1 MELIAKEKEVEQKH
15 NEEAQ
20 RHAASLRQQVKEQ
33 ELLAA
38 EKRRERLKEADRM
51 FEEDRQRNLRLLEVK
66 ERKLQELKWVRLG
79 HGFLSYALLLCLRVK
94 CVSND

>member
-66 ERKLQELKWVRLG
+66 ERKLQELK
-79 HGFLSYALLLCLRVK
+79 
-94 CVSND
+94 

>member
-1 MELIAKEKEVEQKH
+1 MFLSCCYASFHRDQLAQIAKEKEVEQKY

-38 EKRRERLKEADRM
+38 EKRREKFKEAERM
-51 FEEDRQRNLRLLEVK
+51 FEEDRQRNMRLLEVK
-66 ERKLQELKWVRLG
+66 QRKLQELK
-79 HGFLSYALLLCLRVK
+79 
-94 CVSND
+94 